1 MSINTLLDR
10 LMCCSDALIDDAGSM
25 AHWFEL
31 HQSTSTD
38 LNSSLE
44 KAAISGAQFR
54 QVSFAFASA
63 YQSAIESMFGVG
75 ATTAGAFCHTEK
87 GVKKPR
93 EMRTELSVNADGQ
106 LRLNGQKSFVSG
118 GSFASAL
125 FITALDA
132 RAAHS
137 SSPRNVVVV
146 KVDTSEA
153 VAGLQANDLPS
164 LPFVSELSHAK
175 LDIQNVRVL
184 KADVLPGDGYL
195 DYIKPFR
202 AEEDLHI
209 FAALLGQRLRVAL
222 ELKQTAVSE
231 QLSALLCAILTMQ
244 NADRTSASTH
254 IALAGIKAS
263 TKELFE
269 KHDETLKTSLPNYWK
284 AWQRDK
290 ALMSFAEHAQ
300 NARTQKAWS
309 HFLDK

>member
-10 LMCCSDALIDDAGSM
+10 LLCCSDELINDAGSM
-25 AHWFEL
+25 SRWFEL
-31 HQSTSTD
+31 HQNTSAG
-38 LNSSLE
+38 LNRSLDR
-44 KAAISGAQFR
+44 AAISGAQFR

-63 YQSAIESMFGVG
+63 YQSAIESMFEVD
-75 ATTAGAFCHTEK
+75 AATAGAFCHTEK

-93 EMRTELSVNADGQ
+93 EMRTELSIDANGL

-118 GSFASAL
+118 GSFANAL

-132 RAAHS
+132 RAANA

-146 KVDTSEA
+146 KVDVSEA
-153 VAGLQANDLPS
+153 VAGLQANDLPR

-175 LDIQNVRVL
+175 LDIQNVPVL
-184 KADVLPGDGYL
+184 EANVLPGDGYL

-202 AEEDLHI
+202 TEEDLHI

-222 ELKQTAVSE
+222 ELKQTEFVE
-231 QLSALLCAILTMQ
+231 ELSALLCAILALQ
-244 NADRTSASTH
+244 DADRTSASTH
-254 IALAGIKAS
+254 IALAGTKAS
-263 TKELFE
+263 TKALFE

-290 ALMSFAEHAQ
+290 ALMSLAEHAQ